1 MRHDIIM
8 NEFGMILFIF
18 LVILYMS
25 FCLVDAKQEGKTKGD
40 AGGPLSIPYTG
51 HDGLLLVSTLDGSMH
66 ALNQRTGRTIWTL
79 KEDPVVK
86 MAVDNPDGFTFLP
99 DPTDGTLYVLGPG
112 GDGLKKLPLT
122 IPSIVSSSPFRGPD
136 NMLYTGRKADTWI
149 AVDVNSGHKK
159 QTLTTESSQ
168 SSCPLTSS
176 STLFLGRTE
185 FTVTMFDSTNSNK
198 IWNVTFADY
207 SSHVSSDQSNYD
219 LRHFSSI
226 ADGQMVTLDKKTG
239 EMLWVTSHS
248 SPVVAMYRL
257 LGEGLHKVA
266 HTAVSPNTLGH
277 LLDGGEYPT
286 WRNQLL
292 GYTKHTKLVPTLYIG
307 DYPSGLLA
315 LPALV
320 EEETV
325 PIISRG
331 WSPPLLEGPG
341 FDGITPPNDRDKPPM
356 NPLSDGTNIQGLI
369 LLGYHELPAN
379 SIMIRPTA
387 PVSLED
393 LSNVITAT
401 PIPLP
406 HLSKPSEP
414 RPFPEKVPPEPGLN
428 PGPSPALWWVNRSEA
443 VFMGGIFTLLAGLAL
458 ILYFLPKP
466 LVVVSSSPSE
476 SSQHSGTGSTGG
488 KRDVSAT
495 PRGDDYVPEGFVKV
509 GKILFN
515 PKQVLG
521 QGCEGTFVFKG
532 RFDNR
537 DIAVKRILPE
547 CFSFADREVDLLRES
562 DEHPNVIRYFCTES
576 DLQFRFIALEL
587 CTATLQ
593 EFVHDRGRFHM
604 LKPLDI
610 LFQSSSGLAH
620 LHSLN
625 IVHRDIKPH
634 NVLISQPN
642 QHGKVKA
649 MISDFGLCKKLS
661 AGRMSFSR
669 RSGVAGTD
677 GWIAP
682 EMLTGQDRTT
692 TAIDIF
698 SLGCVFYYVLSN
710 GKHPFGDSL
719 HRQANIISG
728 EYSLDLLP
736 PDDEIAHQLITQMV
750 DPYFDTRPEA
760 NAILRHPF
768 FWYPEKQLAFFQDV
782 SDRIEKEPLDCP
794 LLVALETGAQNVV
807 RGDWRNN
814 ITEELQT
821 DLRKFRAYRG
831 HSVRDLLRAMRNK
844 KHHFRELP
852 EDVKASLGKVPDQF
866 VKYFTSRFPLLLL
879 HVYGA
884 LSLCREEP
892 VLSKYY
898 YNSSKKDSHTAAA
911 MSGGDHIQGVHC
923 NPSQ

>member
-8 NEFGMILFIF
+8 NEFGMIIFIL

-25 FCLVDAKQEGKTKGD
+25 FCLVDAKQDGNKKADT
-40 AGGPLSIPYTG
+40 GGPLTIPYTG

-86 MAVDNPDGFTFLP
+86 MAVDNPEGFTFLP

-149 AVDVNSGHKK
+149 AVDVNSGQKK

-207 SSHVSSDQSNYD
+207 SSHVSPDQSNYD

-307 DYPSGLLA
+307 EYPLGLLA

-341 FDGITPPNDRDKPPM
+341 FDGSTTPSDDHRPI
-356 NPLSDGTNIQGLI
+356 NPLSDHNKPQGLI
-369 LLGYHELPAN
+369 LLGYHEMPAN
-379 SIMIRPTA
+379 SIMIRPST
-387 PVSLED
+387 PVSLD
-393 LSNVITAT
+393 LSSMIEAT
-401 PIPLP
+401 PIPHP
-406 HLSKPSEP
+406 HRSDEPHPSPDKEPSKPS
-414 RPFPEKVPPEPGLN
+414 
-428 PGPSPALWWVNRSEA
+428 PGPSSEQSTLWWIHRSEA

-466 LVVVSSSPSE
+466 LVVVSQNPSSAPPSQ
-476 SSQHSGTGSTGG
+476 SSQHSGTGSIGG
-488 KRDVSAT
+488 KKDVSST
-495 PRGDDYVPEGFVKV
+495 PHGNDHVPEGFVKV

-537 DIAVKRILPE
+537 DVAVKRILPD

-562 DEHPNVIRYFCTES
+562 DEHPNVIRYFCTEA

-604 LKPLDI
+604 LKPLDV
-610 LFQSSSGLAH
+610 LYQSTSGLAH

-649 MISDFGLCKKLS
+649 MISDFGLCKKLA

-682 EMLTGQDRTT
+682 EMLIGQDRTT

-698 SLGCVFYYVLSN
+698 SLGCVFYYVLSS

-736 PDDEIAHQLITQMV
+736 PDDQVSHQLITRMI
-750 DPYFDTRPEA
+750 DPCFDKRPEA
-760 NAILRHPF
+760 NAILIHPF
-768 FWYPEKQLAFFQDV
+768 FWSPEKQLAFFQDV
-782 SDRIEKEPLDCP
+782 SDRIEKEPVDCP
-794 LLVALETGAQNVV
+794 LLVALETGSKKVV
-807 RGDWRNN
+807 RDDWRQN
-814 ITEELQT
+814 ITSELQS
-821 DLRKFRAYRG
+821 DLRKFRSYRG

-852 EDVKASLGKVPDQF
+852 DEVKASLGKVPDQF

-884 LSLCREEP
+884 LALCREEP

-898 YNSSKKDSHTAAA
+898 YNGSKKDPLTAET
-911 MSGGDHIQGVHC
+911 MSKGDQ
-923 NPSQ
+923 